1 MKLLLVED
9 ERDLSNALS
18 AILKMNGYEVEQ
30 VFDGEEGL
38 KSINTKLY
46 DAIILD
52 LMLPKLGGMDVLKSV
67 RENKNNVPIIILSAK
82 GEIDDK
88 VNGLNSGAD
97 DYLAKPFSSKEL
109 LARIKNVLAHKKI
122 DSGEEF
128 KGLLLDNDNLKLIY
142 DKKEVNLN
150 RKEHDIM
157 RQLMVSQ
164 GEIVKK
170 DELMLKVWGFDD
182 YYTSQVAW
190 VNISSIRKKLKE
202 IKCPITIK
210 MKRNVGYYL
219 GEDLGN
225 D

>member
-150 RKEHDIM
+150 RKEYDIM

-219 GEDLGN
+219 GEDSGN

>member
-38 KSINTKLY
+38 KSINSKLY
-46 DAIILD
+46 DAVILD

-67 RENKNNVPIIILSAK
+67 RESKNNVLIIILSAK

-109 LARIKNVLAHKKI
+109 LARIKNILSHKKI

-128 KGLLLDNDNLKLIY
+128 KGLVLDNDNLKLIY
-142 DKKEVNLN
+142 DKREINLN
-150 RKEHDIM
+150 RKEYDIM

-202 IKCPITIK
+202 INCPITIK

-219 GEDLGN
+219 GEDLEN

>member
-150 RKEHDIM
+150 RKEYDIM

>member
-30 VFDGEEGL
+30 AFDGEEAL
-38 KSINTKLY
+38 KAIKTKVF
-46 DAIILD
+46 DAVILD
-52 LMLPKLGGMDVLKSV
+52 IMLPKINGLEVLKEV
-67 RENKNNVPIIILSAK
+67 RAEKNFVPIICLSAK
-82 GEIDDK
+82 SEIDDK
-88 VNGLNSGAD
+88 VAGLNGGAD
-97 DYLAKPFSSKEL
+97 DYLTKPFSSKEL
-109 LARIKNVLAHKKI
+109 LARIKNILSHKKI
-122 DSGEEF
+122 DTGEEF
-128 KGLLLDNDNLKLIY
+128 KGLTLDNDNLRLGY
-142 DKKEVNLN
+142 NGKETNLN
-150 RKEHDIM
+150 RKEYDIM
-157 RQLMVSQ
+157 HQLMVSQ

-202 IKCPITIK
+202 IESPITIK

-219 GEDLGN
+219 GEEIEN